1 MTWNNPVITGS
12 RSVSQNKIPL
22 DQNADYT
29 ELIMRRDHFWDDNNS
44 NFDGRHQWVQM
55 PKLDSPPF
63 VLSISDGMDGGF
75 FVEEFEKEDSTEEN
89 IPKFKNSDGHEYM
102 LGVRAA
108 VNFTMSTL
116 PQPKIE
122 YEYNVKEVT
131 SQGDGLYTISFR
143 NPMPT
148 NNYIVNVTPYRDNF
162 TVATI
167 RQNNEGN
174 YGVEVNKDYV
184 RITSYDPRDAKQ
196 KHVIRCMVSIV
207 GG

>member
-29 ELIMRRDHFWDDNNS
+29 ELMMKKDHFWAKTGS
-44 NFDGRHQWVQM
+44 NENGRHQWVQM

-63 VLSISDGMDGGF
+63 VLAISDGMDGGL
-75 FVEEFEKEDSTEEN
+75 FVEEFQKEDSTKEN
-89 IPKFKNSDGHEYM
+89 IAKFKNSDGHEYM

-108 VNFTMSTL
+108 VNFTMSAL
-116 PQPKIE
+116 PNPRIE
-122 YEYNVKEVT
+122 YEYNVSQVT
-131 SQGDGLYTISFR
+131 SQGDGLYTVTFR
-143 NPMPT
+143 NPLPT

-162 TVATI
+162 IVANI
-167 RQNNEGN
+167 RQNSEGD
-174 YGVEVNKDYV
+174 YGEEVNTDFV
-184 RITSYDPRDAKQ
+184 RITSYDPRDGKQ
-196 KHVIRCMVSIV
+196 RHVIRCMVSIV